1 MTRDSSGKQ
10 GNLRERIAHLAARI
24 LAEDGVDDFAY
35 AKRKAARQAGAPNAR
50 VMPDNAEIEAA
61 LVTYRQLYQAGRHEP
76 VLAQLRQAA
85 LEVMRELQRFN
96 PHLTGSVLSGVAGR
110 HSDIELQ
117 VYVDSAKDLEVFL
130 LNQSIRYRADQ
141 VKVYANQTEKIVPA
155 YTFEYGDTEVRL
167 VVLDTHDLRHAIRTS
182 PLGRPL
188 ERAPIPAVEQLLEGV

>member
-24 LAEDGVDDFAY
+24 IAEDGVDDFAY

-61 LVTYRQLYQAGRHEP
+61 LATYRQLYQAGRHEP

-96 PHLTGSVLSGVAGR
+96 PHLTGTVLSGVAGR

-117 VYVDSAKDLEVFL
+117 VFVDSAKDLEVFL
-130 LNQSIRYRADQ
+130 LNRSIRYRADQ
-141 VKVYANQTEKIVPA
+141 IKVYANQAEKVVPTF
-155 YTFEYGDTEVRL
+155 TFEHGDTAVRL
-167 VVLDTHDLRHAIRTS
+167 AVLDAQDLRYAIRTS

-188 ERAPIPAVEQLLEGV
+188 ERAPIPVVEQLL